1 MEAPSGGTK
10 ATLTSRSCMHAA
22 GCSSRSSFNYP
33 EQQGGLFCSKH
44 RLEGM
49 INVRNKPC
57 LHPGCQKQPC
67 FNRPGTTVGLY
78 CGDHRSPDH
87 VNVKQKYCHQ
97 AGCEAR
103 PSFAAPGAGP
113 GSGRYCSKHKLQ
125 GMVDVRNKHC
135 HQEGCNKC
143 PSFNSPGKTV
153 PLFCRAHK
161 KEGMTDVKHRERLPG
176 SAKRVQ
182 EANLGR
188 QESTSRM
195 KLPVTS
201 ESASTVRP
209 NTPACSSSVPF
220 GNGGQHGPAV
230 EFCAA
235 NGLIGSG
242 ETPEAAS
249 SAAPAD
255 RSQAAQCR
263 PNAPP
268 LSQPPADISGLTK
281 PCSELAADNL
291 IEVPR
296 CGGVDAGGG
305 LVQGQPQGS
314 FMQMLVDG
322 AAPVGLT

>member
-1 MEAPSGGTK
+1 METPSGGTK
-10 ATLTSRSCMHAA
+10 DILTSRSCMHAA
-22 GCSSRSSFNYP
+22 GCNSRSSFNYP
-33 EQQGGLFCSKH
+33 EQQGGLYCSKH

-78 CGDHRSPDH
+78 CGDHRLPDH
-87 VNVKQKYCHQ
+87 VNVKQKQCHQ
-97 AGCEAR
+97 AGCKAR

-113 GSGRYCSKHKLQ
+113 GSGRYCNKHKLQ

-161 KEGMTDVKHRERLPG
+161 KEGMVDVKHKERLPG
-176 SAKRVQ
+176 LAKRVQ
-182 EANLGR
+182 EADIGR
-188 QESTSRM
+188 QESTGKR
-195 KLPVTS
+195 KLLAVND
-201 ESASTVRP
+201 SASTVRP
-209 NTPACSSSVPF
+209 DITACSSTPPF
-220 GNGGQHGPAV
+220 GNGQRQGHAV
-230 EFCAA
+230 DFHAA
-235 NGLIGSG
+235 PGLLGFV

-255 RSQAAQCR
+255 RSQAAQGR
-263 PNAPP
+263 PDVPP
-268 LSQPPADISGLTK
+268 LSQPPANASGLTESC
-281 PCSELAADNL
+281 PELAVDGL
-291 IEVPR
+291 IEVPG

-322 AAPVGLT
+322 AAPVELT